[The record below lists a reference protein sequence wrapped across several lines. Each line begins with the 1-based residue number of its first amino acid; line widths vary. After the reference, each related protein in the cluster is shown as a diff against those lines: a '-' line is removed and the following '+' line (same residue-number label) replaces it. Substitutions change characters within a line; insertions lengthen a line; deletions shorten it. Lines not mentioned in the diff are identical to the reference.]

1 MAESAQMGISY
12 APIKLRNASE
22 PDIEVEVQAMADSGA
37 ATLCIP
43 ESVAEEL
50 RLSINGDRRSVTV
63 ADGRKLE
70 VPYVGPVEVWFEGR
84 HCYVGALVL
93 GDEVLLGAIPM
104 EDMDLVITPSSND
117 VTVNPESPEI
127 PALKVKAA
135 K

>member
-1 MAESAQMGISY
+1 MAESARMGISY
-12 APIKLRNASE
+12 APIKLRNPSE

-70 VPYVGPVEVWFEGR
+70 VPFVGPVEVWFEER

-93 GDEVLLGAIPM
+93 GDEVLLGAIP
-104 EDMDLVITPSSND
+104 
-117 VTVNPESPEI
+117 
-127 PALKVKAA
+127 
-135 K
+135 